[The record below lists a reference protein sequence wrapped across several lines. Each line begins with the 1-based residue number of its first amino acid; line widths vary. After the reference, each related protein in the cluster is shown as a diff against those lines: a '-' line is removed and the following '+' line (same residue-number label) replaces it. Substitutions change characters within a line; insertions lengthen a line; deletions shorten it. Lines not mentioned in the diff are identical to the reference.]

1 MIFKLLLLILTSVV
15 FIACQKTEVENT
27 SLPFTATSP
36 TVKPVSDSP
45 IRKIDFKNFTF
56 PWTEG
61 LTSEDEKTF
70 IIKNGGRKVKK
81 DDMGVSLS
89 KVEYGDVTGDSDE
102 EAILVFSVQ
111 TGGSAVPNMVHIYKI
126 ENKKPKMLWNF
137 DTGDRA
143 EGGFKK
149 ACAENG
155 NLVVETFGDNK
166 FEDDKWS
173 FNLPKEGAGGLCC
186 PTAFTKIVF
195 KWNGEKFVP
204 FGERQVFD
212 YDWKKDQQSS
222 KIDN

>member
-27 SLPFTATSP
+27 SLPFAATSP
-36 TVKPVSDSP
+36 TVKLVSNSP

-70 IIKNGGRKVKK
+70 IIKNGERKVKK

-89 KVEYGDVTGDSDE
+89 KVEYGDVTGDNDE
-102 EAILVFSVQ
+102 DAILVFSVQ
-111 TGGSAVPNMVHIYKI
+111 TGGSYVANMVHIYKT
-126 ENKKPKMLWNF
+126 EKEKPKMLWNF

-149 ACAENG
+149 VYAENG

-166 FEDDKWS
+166 FENEKWNFSFPKDK
-173 FNLPKEGAGGLCC
+173 FNAYCC
-186 PTAFTKIVF
+186 PTAFTKIIF
-195 KWNGEKFVP
+195 KWNSEKFVP

-212 YDWKKDQQSS
+212 YDWKKDQQTH
-222 KIDN
+222 